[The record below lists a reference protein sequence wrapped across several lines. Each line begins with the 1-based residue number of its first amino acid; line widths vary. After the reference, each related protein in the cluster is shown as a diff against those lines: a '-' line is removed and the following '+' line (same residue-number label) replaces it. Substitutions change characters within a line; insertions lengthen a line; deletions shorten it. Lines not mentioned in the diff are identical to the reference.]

1 MSYKSELEDHYKRVR
16 MRLMTGV
23 KPAAAPL
30 LLAAPGARVG
40 GVAGSTGVVSPKAI
54 RRAEK
59 DFIAIKRRR
68 ETCDISTR
76 IVDDVS
82 KYPRLPPLRDP
93 AADLGN
99 ISVWRRLVAAVAR
112 EHEVT
117 PEQILG
123 KGRSHHIVD
132 ARMECM
138 YRMRVE
144 LLMSPPN
151 IGDKLGRDHSTVLH
165 GVRKVRTRLLD
176 EMREKEHAGDP
187 ALMTLRPETGGR
199 LPELVVA

>member
-68 ETCDISTR
+68 ETCNISTR

-99 ISVWRRLVAAVAR
+99 ISVWRRLVSAVAH
-112 EHEVT
+112 EHDVT
-117 PEQILG
+117 PEQILSNR
-123 KGRSHHIVD
+123 RSHHIVD

-144 LLMSPPN
+144 LMMSLPQ

-165 GVRKVRTRLLD
+165 GVRKVHRKLLD
-176 EMREKEHAGDP
+176 EIRQKEDAAIASHT
-187 ALMTLRPETGGR
+187 TLRPVAGYTP
-199 LPELVVA
+199 PELVAV